1 MTADGDG
8 RHPVLEVRGLVAGYG
23 QTTVLRGVDLELA
36 PGESL
41 VLVGPNGHGKSTLL
55 RAMSGLV
62 AASAGEIRLAGRAIG
77 PRSAEERAALGVV
90 HIPQGDHLFPDLTVE
105 ENLLM
110 GAFPRSSW
118 RDRRA
123 ALGRAYGLFPHLR
136 GRRRQRARTLSGGER
151 RQVALGRGLMRE
163 ARVLLVDEPS
173 LGLAPVV
180 VEAVYEAIGQIA
192 RSSTSLLL
200 VEESFAHIEAIAD
213 RVCVLEMGRIV
224 RSGPAA
230 ELGADATVARSY
242 LGALPSSEAGRP

>member
-1 MTADGDG
+1 MTAEGQG
-8 RHPVLEVRGLVAGYG
+8 HRAVLEVRGLVAGYG

-36 PGESL
+36 AGESL

-62 AASAGEIRLAGRAIG
+62 SPSEGEIRLAGRPLG
-77 PRSAEERAALGVV
+77 TRSAEERAGLGVV

-110 GAFPRSSW
+110 GAFPRSAW

-123 ALGRAYGLFPHLR
+123 ALGRAYELFPHLH

-163 ARVLLVDEPS
+163 ASVLLIDEPS

-180 VEAVYEAIGQIA
+180 VRAVYEAIARIA
-192 RSSTSLLL
+192 SGPAALLL
-200 VEESFAHIEAIAD
+200 VEESFAHVEPIAD

-230 ELGADATVARSY
+230 EVCADATVTRSY
-242 LGALPSSEAGRP
+242 LGALPHEPGRP